1 MLRDRFLLAILGSIA
16 LLAVLAVGLFFLRQG
31 QQVYAPED
39 TPQGILR
46 NYVLALE
53 KKDFERAY
61 GYLRAGEGKPDF
73 QRFRQ
78 GFLTRQLDLTGAAL
92 QIGEAQPSGD
102 DVIIS
107 LVVIR
112 SGGGPFAEVY
122 REPNTATLVKD
133 TAGVWKIAGMPFPY
147 WGWDWY
153 NPELIKPAP
162 AVPGD

>member
-1 MLRDRFLLAILGSIA
+1 VLRDRFLLAILGSIV
-16 LLAVLAVGLFFLRQG
+16 LLAALAVGLFFIRQG
-31 QQVYAPED
+31 QQVYALED
-39 TPQGILR
+39 TPQSILR

-61 GYLRAGEGKPDF
+61 ASLREGEGKPDF
-73 QRFRQ
+73 ERFRQ
-78 GFLTRQLDLTGAAL
+78 GFLTRQLDLSGAAL

-102 DVIIS
+102 DFIVS

-112 SGGGPFAEVY
+112 SGGGPFADAY
-122 REPNTATLVKD
+122 REPNSATLVKD
-133 TAGVWKIAGMPFPY
+133 SAGEWKIAGMPYPY

-153 NPELIKPAP
+153 NPGLIKPVP